1 VGKGKKRH
9 RVPIYEYYTGHHTR
23 KGTEAFIWKAD
34 RSGDKGAAINER
46 SEFDDPADSSG
57 EKSTDSAAF
66 DMSSPA
72 ARMRTELYEQRF
84 FANSALFAT
93 LVEDEFTRAGRESEG
108 VIQRDEGIR
117 VLQATG
123 MPSVLIETGF
133 LSNED
138 EEKYLNSDDGQNEI
152 ARNILDALRRYKA
165 TIEGHPI
172 SNADS
177 PAIRSNR

>member
-1 VGKGKKRH
+1 
-9 RVPIYEYYTGHHTR
+9 
-23 KGTEAFIWKAD
+23 
-34 RSGDKGAAINER
+34 
-46 SEFDDPADSSG
+46 
-57 EKSTDSAAF
+57 
-66 DMSSPA
+66 
-72 ARMRTELYEQRF
+72 
-84 FANSALFAT
+84 
-93 LVEDEFTRAGRESEG
+93 VEDEFTRAGRESEG

-133 LSNED
+133 LSNGD
-138 EEKYLNSDDGQNEI
+138 EEKYLNSDDGQTEI
-152 ARNILDALRRYKA
+152 ARNILDALKRYKA